1 MEEYSH
7 EIKSESCNPLT
18 NSLTNLSLIGG
29 QQFFS
34 PFQIS
39 DGLFDLL
46 FQSWIFFQ
54 LKIIKSTF
62 QKSFHQAYR
71 LKGKNRWI
79 IKQNEVSVPPF
90 SSPSVR
96 ALYLVFSIP
105 QQELSC
111 ASFLDAA
118 SVLTEGKHIQYRQRD
133 QSLQTIDST
142 AYFCLL
148 SSTVFLWKDVHF
160 TWNYRKN
167 SSITVLFI
175 PHQRVFYWGAFL
187 PSQSWVSPVLET
199 SLLVAPSKAPVLA
212 RSCTLLCHVG
222 Q

>member
-1 MEEYSH
+1 MDKSFSLLSRSAMDCLIFSSNLEYSSSY
-7 EIKSESCNPLT
+7 KLY
-18 NSLTNLSLIGG
+18 
-29 QQFFS
+29 
-34 PFQIS
+34 
-39 DGLFDLL
+39 
-46 FQSWIFFQ
+46 
-54 LKIIKSTF
+54 KST
-62 QKSFHQAYR
+62 FHQAYR

-79 IKQNEVSVPPF
+79 IKQNEVSVAPF

-118 SVLTEGKHIQYRQRD
+118 SVLTERKHIQYRQRD

-160 TWNYRKN
+160 TGNYRK
-167 SSITVLFI
+167 TV
-175 PHQRVFYWGAFL
+175 Q
-187 PSQSWVSPVLET
+187 
-199 SLLVAPSKAPVLA
+199 
-212 RSCTLLCHVG
+212 
-222 Q
+222 